1 MPIIVSARLKA
12 GCKHTQYLTDDDGI
26 RRGDHVIVDAEI
38 GQEVAVVLSVKPDAP
53 DPEYPIKKVLRK
65 LTREDKAR
73 LDDNARLE
81 TEGRQFCHER
91 IAARNLPM
99 RLSGTSV
106 SFDRKKFIFY
116 FTAEKRVDFRELVKD
131 LASKFKT
138 RIELRQI
145 GIRDESKLIGGLG
158 SCGREV
164 CCKLFLSHFEPVSI
178 RMAKGQDL
186 ALNPNKISGLCGRL
200 MCCLSYEFEGRR
212 KPGKALRA
220 PGTRSACIDE
230 QQDET
235 TQEESATAL
244 AAPAAEN
251 RPSAEAIAHELPESS
266 QTPEIP
272 ETEAAQE
279 SGASPDSVKN
289 DSAKKDKR
297 RYFIRRGKFGKRK
310 PKDSAPQ

>member
-12 GCKHTQYLTDDDGI
+12 GCRHTQYLTDDDGI
-26 RRGDHVIVDAEI
+26 RRGDHVIVDAEM

-53 DPEYPIKKVLRK
+53 DPEQPLKKVLRK

-73 LDDNARLE
+73 LDDNARME
-81 TEGRQFCHER
+81 TEGRMFCHER

-235 TQEESATAL
+235 TQEE
-244 AAPAAEN
+244 AAA
-251 RPSAEAIAHELPESS
+251 AEAIATVLPEPP
-266 QTPEIP
+266 QTPETP

-279 SGASPDSVKN
+279 SGASPDSVKS

-310 PKDSAPQ
+310 PKDSPPQ

>member
-1 MPIIVSARLKA
+1 M
-12 GCKHTQYLTDDDGI
+12 
-26 RRGDHVIVDAEI
+26 
-38 GQEVAVVLSVKPDAP
+38 
-53 DPEYPIKKVLRK
+53 
-65 LTREDKAR
+65 
-73 LDDNARLE
+73 E
-81 TEGRQFCHER
+81 TEGRLFCHER
-91 IAARNLPM
+91 IEARGLPM

-200 MCCLSYEFEGRR
+200 MCCLSYEFEGKR

-235 TQEESATAL
+235 MPEE
-244 AAPAAEN
+244 AAAAIDAHSGE
-251 RPSAEAIAHELPESS
+251 RKPSAESKPVAEAMAPVLPEPP
-266 QTPEIP
+266 QTPEMP
-272 ETEAAQE
+272 ESQAAQE
-279 SGASPDSVKN
+279 SGASP

-310 PKDSAPQ
+310 PKDSPPQ